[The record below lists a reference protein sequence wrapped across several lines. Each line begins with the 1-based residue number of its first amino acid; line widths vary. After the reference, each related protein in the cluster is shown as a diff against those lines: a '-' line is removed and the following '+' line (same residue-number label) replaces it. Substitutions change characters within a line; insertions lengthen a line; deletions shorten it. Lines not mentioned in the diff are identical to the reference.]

1 MAKEISRE
9 KIIVR
14 TSIAGIITNILLSLT
29 KAVVG
34 FFSNSIA
41 IILDSLNNLSDALS
55 SIITVI
61 GAKLA
66 LKPADK
72 KHPFGHGRSEYL
84 SALIISVIIL
94 YAGTTSL
101 IESVKKI
108 TSPKTPEYN
117 YISIALLILAVFVK
131 IFLGLYVKKTGR
143 RVNSTSLV
151 ASGQDALMD
160 SIVSTSTVIAA
171 AIFMITGK
179 SFEAYIGLLISC
191 LIIKSGIELVLETV
205 SQILGERIES
215 TLSREIKNTIIS
227 VDPEIKGAYDLIL
240 NNYGPNT
247 YWGSVHIEVPASWD
261 AVKIDGVTR
270 KIQNRVFNDHNVM
283 LTAVGIYSVN
293 SKNSKIAQMKE
304 KIEAVAKNYPDILQL
319 HGFYVDTDSKMVRLD
334 VVVSF
339 DCQNRSECLLKYH
352 KEISELFPEYQFALQ
367 LDNDMSD

>member
-1 MAKEISRE
+1 MSKELSRE
-9 KIIVR
+9 KVIVR
-14 TSIAGIITNILLSLT
+14 TSVVGIITNIFLSVT

-94 YAGTTSL
+94 YAGTTSF

-108 TSPKTPEYN
+108 ITPKTPDYN
-117 YISIALLILAVFVK
+117 YVSLALIIVAVFVK
-131 IFLGLYVKKTGR
+131 IFLGLYVKRTGKK
-143 RVNSTSLV
+143 VNSTSLV

-160 SIVSTSTVIAA
+160 SIVSASTLVAAVIF
-171 AIFMITGK
+171 IITGK
-179 SFEAYIGLLISC
+179 SFEAYIGVLISC

-215 TLSREIKNTIIS
+215 SLSKEIKKTVTSI
-227 VDPEIKGAYDLIL
+227 DPEICGAYDLIL

-247 YWGSVHIEVPASWD
+247 YWGSVHIEVPGSWD
-261 AVKIDGVTR
+261 AVKIDGITR
-270 KIQNRVFNDHNVM
+270 KIQNEVFNNHNVV
-283 LTAVGIYSVN
+283 LTAVGVYSVN
-293 SKNSKIAQMKE
+293 SKNSQ
-304 KIEAVAKNYPDILQL
+304 VAKMREEIETISKKYPDILQL
-319 HGFYVDTDSKMVRLD
+319 HGFYVDNEAKLVRMD
-334 VVVSF
+334 VVVAF
-339 DCQNRSECLLKYH
+339 ECKNRHECLQNFQQD
-352 KEISELFPEYQFALQ
+352 ISALYPDYQFGLQ